1 MNKHIQFSGPLART
15 LFALLIGGGLY
26 GFFGPNRLMGCD
38 GAAAD
43 DWVSRNL
50 LCPAFSALI
59 IMSAIT
65 LWAVGA
71 LWVFSLISDK
81 GQK

>member
-1 MNKHIQFSGPLART
+1 M
-15 LFALLIGGGLY
+15 
-26 GFFGPNRLMGCD
+26 
-38 GAAAD
+38 AAAD

-81 GQK
+81 NQK